1 MNKKPVPQPTPIK
14 VEAVKIRVLNSLLE
28 QGGQTKSDL
37 IRVVRHYTTTDRN
50 AAFEELLNDK
60 DIIINSI
67 PTIKPGPNPQEVWI
81 SNLGQ
86 LALRE
91 LKQKHNIGN

>member
-14 VEAVKIRVLNSLLE
+14 VEAVKIRILNALLE
-28 QGGQTKSDL
+28 QGGQQKSDL
-37 IRVVRHYTTTDRN
+37 IRVVRHYLPIDRN
-50 AAFEELLNDK
+50 AAFNELLSDK
-60 DIIINSI
+60 NIIINEV
-67 PTIKPGPNPQEVWI
+67 PTIKPGPNPQQVWI

-91 LKQKHNIGN
+91 LKQKHGIKD